1 MEISKSDWQYFRSKT
16 VEWQEA
22 YMDKLIKEYAA
33 LLSENKYSSEKF
45 WELER
50 RINEDKHKSG
60 VMLEMRRSAMIHNLI
75 ALINDGVISPDDL
88 DGFSDEVKETV
99 LALLRR

>member
-1 MEISKSDWQYFRSKT
+1 MEISKSDWQYFRSKI

-22 YMDKLIKEYAA
+22 YMGKLIKEYAA
-33 LLSENKYSSEKF
+33 LLFENKRSSEKF
-45 WELER
+45 WGLER

-60 VMLEMRRSAMIHNLI
+60 VILEMRKSAMIRNLI
-75 ALINDGVISPDDL
+75 ALVNDGVISADDL